1 MTSVSHNTSTMPA
14 MAAARNSVTSSMPR
28 LAAMSTPRTERMAI
42 AIRRRLGLTISSDE
56 DVVVIV
62 FSKTDL

>member
-1 MTSVSHNTSTMPA
+1 
-14 MAAARNSVTSSMPR
+14 
-28 LAAMSTPRTERMAI
+28 MSTPRTERMAI